1 MHAAL
6 QCYLNVTKSLLNCK
20 FLGIFMLIPII
31 SGFEKYQIQFDS
43 ICVFGGFGPWC
54 PGDPAEI

>member
-1 MHAAL
+1 MIATL

-43 ICVFGGFGPWC
+43 ICVFDGFGP
-54 PGDPAEI
+54 